1 MHSDIAELLLRIAY
15 VVVRSYCL
23 TLCGY
28 GCRRLQT
35 LYCRTTLGLP
45 FASCP
50 GWETIRAAAVLLAAM
65 VAAEYKTNH
74 HFVRRGSSPEVK
86 MSESKVQL
94 QMVNV
99 KYNHF
104 HLHALYG
111 GQKKNC
117 GQWTIGSAST
127 GTQHAHT

>member
-1 MHSDIAELLLRIAY
+1 MHSDIAELLQRIAY

-28 GCRRLQT
+28 GCRRRQT

-45 FASCP
+45 FASCH
-50 GWETIRAAAVLLAAM
+50 GWETIKSAAVLLAAM
-65 VAAEYKTNH
+65 VAAKYKTNH
-74 HFVRRGSSPEVK
+74 HFVRRGSSPVVK

-99 KYNHF
+99 KYNYF
-104 HLHALYG
+104 RLHALLFQG
-111 GQKKNC
+111 
-117 GQWTIGSAST
+117 
-127 GTQHAHT
+127 